1 MSETLPL
8 PTDADEQ
15 SSANG
20 DQLED
25 LHRVVDEALVAIHFQ
40 PIVNLSA
47 REIFAYEA
55 LCRPQSDSF
64 KGPQELI
71 EAATAA
77 GRIGEL
83 GRLNR
88 SIAVDKCPGSPL
100 FVNIDPHEFDQ
111 PWLVRPDDPIFR
123 HKRSVYLEITETVPL
138 KFFEHCHGVLAELRK
153 KGALLAI
160 DDLGAGFSN
169 LKYIADLE
177 PDIVKLDRDLVRGC
191 EEGSREFG
199 LLKSITRLCHEMQ
212 AKVIAEGVETVD
224 ELKAVLAAEVDYA
237 QGYLLARPE
246 APPPAIRW
254 PTELRWSWRPAAET
268 QAAPE
273 EPPEEE
279 EASEPVS
286 PAAVYIEVP
295 TSETEANLH
304 RETQELSDKL
314 KDSESQKS
322 TLTRRLKMMTERVDR
337 LHRHLEELSA
347 SKERPA
353 EQLKV
358 DLAELIPATTVPT
371 QPATTT
377 TVRTKL
383 PPRRSKRKAVMVLLP
398 LLLVTAASGFLLVR
412 SRGSRPPSS
421 PNKVVSSST
430 PAVPAAE
437 PTSTNVTS
445 MALPDSSKIPTAELA
460 ARTAPSTPESAIESS
475 DGPPPVPVETT
486 ASPTDRGGNIVLQA
500 TAVINQVNSW
510 ARAWS
515 DQRVAD
521 YLSSYARSFE
531 PPDGMSRGAWEA
543 QRRQR
548 LLAPTS
554 ITVALRD
561 LEVTFPSPD
570 LARATFL
577 QSYKSPTFGDETRK
591 TLELVWED
599 GDWQIAVEQSDD
611 P

>member
-1 MSETLPL
+1 MPEALPL

-15 SSANG
+15 SSATG
-20 DQLED
+20 DQLEN
-25 LHRVVDEALVAIHFQ
+25 LHRVVDQALVAIHFQ

-55 LCRPQSDSF
+55 LCRPQTDSF

-169 LKYIADLE
+169 LKYIADLK

-191 EEGSREFG
+191 HEGSREFG

-224 ELKAVLAAEVDYA
+224 ELKAVLAAEADYA

-254 PTELRWSWRPAAET
+254 PTGISWDWRPTPQT

-273 EPPEEE
+273 EHPEEE
-279 EASEPVS
+279 KASEPAS
-286 PAAVYIEVP
+286 PAGADIEGP
-295 TSETEANLH
+295 TPEIEASLR
-304 RETQELSDKL
+304 REIQELSDQL
-314 KDSESQKS
+314 KDSESQKA
-322 TLTRRLKMMTERVDR
+322 TLTRRLKMMSERVDR

-347 SKERPA
+347 SQEHQAERPKA
-353 EQLKV
+353 
-358 DLAELIPATTVPT
+358 DLAEPATATNVAP
-371 QPATTT
+371 QPATAT
-377 TVRTKL
+377 TVRTQ
-383 PPRRSKRKAVMVLLP
+383 PPRRRSKPKAAMVLLP
-398 LLLVTAASGFLLVR
+398 LLLVTATSSFLLVR
-412 SRGSRPPSS
+412 SRGSQPPS
-421 PNKVVSSST
+421 PQNTVDSSST
-430 PAVPAAE
+430 PTVAVAEASLTAVTATEPA
-437 PTSTNVTS
+437 
-445 MALPDSSKIPTAELA
+445 DSSEVSTANSADRPTQ
-460 ARTAPSTPESAIESS
+460 PQPESATESL
-475 DGPPPVPVETT
+475 DGPPPAALSET
-486 ASPTDRGGNIVLQA
+486 ASPGDRGGDIVPQA
-500 TAVINQVNSW
+500 TAVIYRVNSW

-531 PPDGMSRGAWEA
+531 PPNGLSRGAWEA

-554 ITVALRD
+554 ISVAIRD
-561 LEVTFPSPD
+561 LEVTLPNPE

-577 QSYKSPTFGDETRK
+577 QLYKSPTFGDETRK
-591 TLELVWED
+591 TLELVRED
-599 GDWQIAVEQSDD
+599 GDWKIAVEQSEAQ
-611 P
+611 

>member
-1 MSETLPL
+1 MSEALPL
-8 PTDADEQ
+8 PTDAHEP

-20 DQLED
+20 KRLDD

-64 KGPQELI
+64 KGPQDLI
-71 EAATAA
+71 EAATVA

-88 SIAVDKCPGSPL
+88 SIAVDRCPGSPL

-254 PTELRWSWRPAAET
+254 PSELRWDWRPESAT
-268 QAAPE
+268 PVVPE

-279 EASEPVS
+279 KPSEPVIP
-286 PAAVYIEVP
+286 PAAVIEVP
-295 TSETEANLH
+295 TPEIEANLQ
-304 RETQELSDKL
+304 REIQELSDKL
-314 KDSESQKS
+314 KDSEGRKA
-322 TLTRRLKMMTERVDR
+322 TLTRRLKMMTERVER
-337 LHRHLEELSA
+337 LHQHLEELSA
-347 SKERPA
+347 SKQRQA
-353 EQLKV
+353 EQIKV
-358 DLAELIPATTVPT
+358 DLDELIPATTVPAR
-371 QPATTT
+371 PATTT
-377 TVRTKL
+377 TVGTQ
-383 PPRRSKRKAVMVLLP
+383 PPHRRAKRKAALVLLP
-398 LLLVTAASGFLLVR
+398 LLLVTAVSSFLLVR
-412 SRGSRPPSS
+412 SRSSPPPS
-421 PNKVVSSST
+421 PQDTVDSSSRAT
-430 PAVPAAE
+430 VPAAGPVVTAAAAME
-437 PTSTNVTS
+437 PPESSETSV
-445 MALPDSSKIPTAELA
+445 AELA
-460 ARTAPSTPESAIESS
+460 APTASSTPDSATESS
-475 DGPPPVPVETT
+475 DGAAPVPVETT
-486 ASPTDRGGNIVLQA
+486 VLLTHGGGNIVLQA
-500 TAVINQVNSW
+500 SAVISRVNSW
-510 ARAWS
+510 AQAWS

-554 ITVALRD
+554 ISVAIRD
-561 LEVTFPSPD
+561 LEVTLPSPD

-577 QSYKSPTFGDETRK
+577 QSYKSPTFDDETRK
-591 TLELVWED
+591 TLELVRED
-599 GDWQIAVEQSDD
+599 GDWKIAVEQSEAL
-611 P
+611 